1 MGSNALRH
9 ATWTVPALVVAVLL
23 AMIPVAMES
32 VLYAAGIAGIVV
44 LAILIAWLGLDRT
57 SVVMMV
63 LAFALAPA
71 DTLNVSFLGI
81 SDVLFF
87 VAIGLAFP
95 RLLGTPITLPAAFI
109 LASLAFMSIG
119 MLSSVAADEPV
130 VYYYTA
136 RVIFTFVVLPILI
149 VWWAPR
155 GKVLVWL
162 LVAYAAGNAI
172 SVMYGIPSSGVT
184 RNLGL
189 SQHPNALGYT
199 SMLTLSLVPFLW
211 VAVSRRWR
219 NWICGAA
226 VAGAGVGVLTSGSR
240 AALVV
245 AVGLI
250 LLVPAVERSI
260 PLALTVAISGVTAIG
275 VLGQRPAPTQGQ
287 DALSRLLGAGPVEGS
302 DQARLEGVAKVWQ
315 TALDHPWLGTGFNLV
330 DFNGHNVYVQVA
342 AAVGFIGLAALIGIL
357 ISLVTPVFTTS
368 NIHSRLVYPAIA
380 VIAAGPVSP
389 NLTDRY
395 FGLLLGIALVGGN
408 IVRAERQREAKELEP
423 IPPRRLDTYNSSS

>member
-1 MGSNALRH
+1 MLPMA
-9 ATWTVPALVVAVLL
+9 
-23 AMIPVAMES
+23 IKS
-32 VLYAAGIAGIVV
+32 VLYAGAIAGIVV
-44 LAILIAWLGLDRT
+44 LVIMIGWLGLERT
-57 SVVMMV
+57 SAVVMA

-71 DTLNVSFLGI
+71 DTLNVSFLGV
-81 SDVLFF
+81 SDILFF
-87 VAIGLAFP
+87 LAVGLAFP
-95 RLLGTPITLPAAFI
+95 RLLGTPLILPAAFV
-109 LASLAFMSIG
+109 LGSLVFITIG
-119 MLSSVAADEPV
+119 LLSSVAADDAT

-136 RVIFTFVVLPILI
+136 RVIFTFVILPIMV

-155 GKVLVWL
+155 GMVLVWL
-162 LVAYAAGNAI
+162 LVAYAVGNGI
-172 SVMYGIPSSGVT
+172 SVVYGIPSAGGL
-184 RNLGL
+184 RNFGL

-199 SMLTLSLVPFLW
+199 SMLTLSLIPFLF
-211 VAVSRRWR
+211 VALSRKWR

-226 VAGAGVGVLTSGSR
+226 VAGAGVGILTSGSR

-260 PLALTVAISGVTAIG
+260 PLALTVAIAGVSAIG
-275 VLGQRPAPTQGQ
+275 ILGQRPAPTQGQ

-315 TALDHPWLGTGFNLV
+315 TALDHPWLGTGFRLV
-330 DFNGHNVYVQVA
+330 EFNGHNVYVQVA
-342 AAVGFIGLAALIGIL
+342 AAVGFIGLAGLIAIL
-357 ISLVTPVFTTS
+357 ISMVTPLFATG

-408 IVRAERQREAKELEP
+408 IVRAERHPEVEDLETLP
-423 IPPRRLDTYNSSS
+423 LRRLNK